1 MKEFKVKNNET
12 GKITVFHTLEGA
24 MEFQEYLVFTLG
36 IDAEV
41 L

>member
-1 MKEFKVKNNET
+1 MKKYYVKNNEN
-12 GKITVFHTLEGA
+12 GKIK
-24 MEFQEYLVFTLG
+24 EFDTIDKACEYQEYLVFTLG

>member
-1 MKEFKVKNNET
+1 MFKVKNNEN
-12 GKITVFHTLEGA
+12 GKIREFKTLKQA
-24 MEFQEYLVFTLG
+24 IAYQEYLVFSLG